1 MFWQRLNFKR
11 INLSKKKTDDKINKD
26 IQEENLDNFELNEL
40 DYESAL
46 KLDKMNCIQIYW
58 SFLRRE
64 HLIVFTFFIRND
76 YNLVFTKFVR
86 FIFLL
91 CTDMAMNMYFFSD
104 ETMHKMYLDYGKYN
118 FIQQIAQIAFSTI
131 ATQIIEV
138 FICYLSLTDKHYY
151 EIKKFKKKGKI

>member
-1 MFWQRLNFKR
+1 M
-11 INLSKKKTDDKINKD
+11 
-26 IQEENLDNFELNEL
+26 NEL

-46 KLDKMNCIQIYW
+46 KLDKRNCIQIYW

-151 EIKKFKKKGKI
+151 EIKNLKKNEKYNLFSILKCIKRK